1 MDTRTTANTRP
12 RATTMSAH
20 ELFAYL
26 TVDDA
31 AAAIDFYVRVFE
43 AKETMRLAEPSGRIG
58 HAELELAGTTLMLND
73 EFPELGFKG
82 PKSYGGTSTS
92 IHLHVDDCDALIAK
106 AVEAGAELVHEPAD
120 HFYGERSGR
129 VRDPW
134 GHEWLIGHSI
144 EDVSHEE
151 MQRRYTALFE

>member
-1 MDTRTTANTRP
+1 VTI
-12 RATTMSAH
+12 H
-20 ELFAYL
+20 ELYAYL

-31 AAAIDFYVRVFE
+31 GAAIAFYTSVFG

-58 HAELELAGTTLMLND
+58 HAELELGGSTLMLND
-73 EFPELGFKG
+73 EFPEHGFKG
-82 PKSYGGTSTS
+82 PKAYGGTPVT

-106 AVEAGAELVHEPAD
+106 AVEAGATLVHEPAD

-134 GHEWLIGHSI
+134 GHERLIGHSI
-144 EDVSHEE
+144 EEVSNEE
-151 MQRRYTALFE
+151 MQRPYTALFED